1 MKKLNILSAVI
12 LLLAI
17 GAFAAYNVRYYK
29 NKDTLGP
36 IVEMDAETI
45 YVSVKDPESQLLYGM
60 KATDA
65 KDGDVTDLMMVE
77 SISPFTAPD
86 TREVTYAAFDN
97 DRHVTKAVRKLVYT
111 DYVPV
116 IFQLKAPLRFPV
128 ATGRRD
134 YIANLSAR
142 DCLDGDISDKISFT
156 ADSVFNTDTP
166 ADYKVTLEVSN
177 SAGDSWQLPVTL
189 TVYDNSL
196 EGAAPKIALK
206 DYLIY
211 TRPGEKINA
220 LDWVDH
226 VDYHGTRYEPTDEEG
241 TFAVDTTD
249 WDRWAKEEFR
259 ERDPAVNRQ
268 LFDVTDLVNYQTP
281 GVYEIQY
288 ALDDLEGNR
297 GRVTLIVIVQEEE
310 E

>member
-77 SISPFTAPD
+77 SVSPFIAPD

-116 IFQLKAPLRFPV
+116 VFQLKAPLRFPV

-142 DCLDGDISDKISFT
+142 DCLDGDISDKINFT

-166 ADYKVTLEVSN
+166 ADYKVTLEVAN

-189 TVYDNSL
+189 TIYDNQVESPT
-196 EGAAPKIALK
+196 PKIALK
-206 DYLIY
+206 DYIVY
-211 TRPGEKINA
+211 TRPGDKLTP
-220 LDWVDH
+220 LDWIDH

-241 TFAVDTTD
+241 TFAVDTSG
-249 WDRWAKEEFR
+249 WSRYAKEEFR

-268 LFDVTDLVNYQTP
+268 LFAVTDLVNYQTP